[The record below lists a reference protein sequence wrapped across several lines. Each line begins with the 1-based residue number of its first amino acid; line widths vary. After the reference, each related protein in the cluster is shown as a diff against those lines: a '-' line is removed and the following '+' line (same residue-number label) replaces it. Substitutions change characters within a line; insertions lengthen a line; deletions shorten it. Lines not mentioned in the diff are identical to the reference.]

1 MMKIALTVAMAA
13 AAFHARRL
21 SRAFMPS
28 TMAYRS
34 GPPLWMTLPH
44 TKPNSHW
51 PRCSPAPQLRRKRPL
66 SEFGLRVEIKKK
78 KQRGGYARAAS
89 RQGLGFPNPNR
100 GHASDTSDARTSGD
114 RGDIAFP
121 NRSAGCHN
129 RSSPYSSDA
138 PGTQAGR
145 YQLRNPVPEGKLLAP
160 GQSSRRSL
168 QSCRGRRRRS
178 SVCLMFS

>member
-1 MMKIALTVAMAA
+1 MTSKLG

-21 SRAFMPS
+21 SRTFMPS

-78 KQRGGYARAAS
+78 KQRGGYARAAP
-89 RQGLGFPNPNR
+89 RQGLGFLPAL
-100 GHASDTSDARTSGD
+100 GT
-114 RGDIAFP
+114 
-121 NRSAGCHN
+121 RSAPPSCLKPATLLLRGKP
-129 RSSPYSSDA
+129 RSMPGGLPETRWRVDRSGRALVA
-138 PGTQAGR
+138 PTKAKRTQPVGKR
-145 YQLRNPVPEGKLLAP
+145 HRLKPNILR
-160 GQSSRRSL
+160 
-168 QSCRGRRRRS
+168 
-178 SVCLMFS
+178 

>member
-1 MMKIALTVAMAA
+1 MTCFSFWCAPFRVFAPIRDEAPTQAGQAILHRSGELRRMTSNSWLG

-21 SRAFMPS
+21 SRTFMPS

-121 NRSAGCHN
+121 NRSAGCH
-129 RSSPYSSDA
+129 R
-138 PGTQAGR
+138 
-145 YQLRNPVPEGKLLAP
+145 V
-160 GQSSRRSL
+160 
-168 QSCRGRRRRS
+168 
-178 SVCLMFS
+178 F

>member
-1 MMKIALTVAMAA
+1 MSKRYFTGLVIAANDEQLLAWRGIPPRRIIV
-13 AAFHARRL
+13 HAGL
-21 SRAFMPS
+21 SRTFMPS
-28 TMAYRS
+28 TMAYRC

-51 PRCSPAPQLRRKRPL
+51 PRCPPAPQLRRKRPL

-78 KQRGGYARAAS
+78 KQRGGYARAAP

-100 GHASDTSDARTSGD
+100 GHASDTSDARTSGG

-129 RSSPYSSDA
+129 RSSPCNSDA

-145 YQLRNPVPEGKLLAP
+145 Y
-160 GQSSRRSL
+160 
-168 QSCRGRRRRS
+168 
-178 SVCLMFS
+178 